1 MLYVTSYTGSFSSRK
16 KEAAHQHDLS
26 RKLLSFAMEQEY
38 GISLSSLQIETGK
51 HGKPFFP
58 NFPAQFSLSHCRGA
72 VCCALS
78 DWEIGVDIEAIRP
91 YDPRLARHICTP
103 QELVFLE
110 ASCSPDKALT
120 TLWTLKESLMKLSGL
135 GFAYGFQNAEFVWES
150 GSFRPARQEIE
161 TATFEPFP
169 DFILSVCTAGGLP
182 EKVKTV
188 DISKLS

>member
-16 KEAAHQHDLS
+16 EEAAHQHDLS

-38 GISLSSLQIETGK
+38 GIPLSSLQIETGK
-51 HGKPFFP
+51 HGKPHFS
-58 NFPAQFSLSHCRGA
+58 NYPARFSLSHCRGA

-78 DWEIGVDIEAIRP
+78 NAEIGVDIEVLRP
-91 YDPRLARHICTP
+91 YDSRLARHICTP

-110 ASCSPDKALT
+110 TSCSPDKALT

-135 GFAYGFQNAEFVWES
+135 GFAYGFQNAEFAWES
-150 GSFRPARQEIE
+150 GSFRSLRQEIE